1 MDLGITGKK
10 ALVLGGSKGL
20 GRGIAEAL
28 AAEGV
33 AVAVTGRDATT
44 AEKVAA
50 ELSSSARGFAL
61 DLSKPESLDALLD
74 RLAADFGAIDILILN
89 GGGPP
94 PSLASTI
101 EPEFWRTQFETMVLA
116 GMRITGRVL
125 PGMRERGFGRIIAVA
140 STSIREPI
148 PGLTASNALRS
159 AVAGWLKT
167 LAGEV
172 AADGVTVNMLL
183 PGRLA
188 TDRTLGFDRMDAE
201 NEGVDIA
208 TVAARSQADIPI
220 GRYGTPAEF
229 GAAAAFL
236 AAARGLC
243 HGRGTSRRRRSQPI
257 DALSCRVC
265 PPCPSL
271 ENTSDRLKA
280 VIYYCI
286 VRQTWRSEAS
296 ISQVNFTAN

>member
-1 MDLGITGKK
+1 MDLGIKGKR

-28 AAEGV
+28 AAEGAIV
-33 AVAVTGRDATT
+33 ALTGRDQAK
-44 AEKVAA
+44 AQQSAA
-50 ELSSSARGFAL
+50 QIGDSVRGLAL
-61 DLSKPESLDALLD
+61 DLANPDAIDPFLD
-74 RLAADFGAIDILILN
+74 RLVADFGKIDILVLN

-94 PSLASTI
+94 PSLAAEI
-101 EPEFWRTQFETMVLA
+101 DPAFWRAQFDTMVLA
-116 GMRITGRVL
+116 GMRITNRLL
-125 PGMRERGFGRIIAVA
+125 PSMRQNGWGRIMAVA

-172 AADGVTVNMLL
+172 AAEGVTVNMLL

-188 TDRTLGFDRMDAE
+188 TDRTLSFDRMDAE
-201 NEGVDIA
+201 SEGLSIE
-208 TVAARSQADIPI
+208 TVAARSQSDIPL

-236 AAARGLC
+236 A
-243 HGRGTSRRRRSQPI
+243 SQQAGYITGVALPI
-257 DALSCRVC
+257 DGGLS
-265 PPCPSL
+265 
-271 ENTSDRLKA
+271 KA
-280 VIYYCI
+280 MI
-286 VRQTWRSEAS
+286 
-296 ISQVNFTAN
+296 

>member
-1 MDLGITGKK
+1 MDLGIKGKR

-28 AAEGV
+28 AAEGAVV
-33 AVAVTGRDATT
+33 ALTGRDQ
-44 AEKVAA
+44 EKAA
-50 ELSSSARGFAL
+50 QSAAQIADSARGFAL
-61 DLSKPESLDALLD
+61 DLADPDAIDPFLD
-74 RLAADFGAIDILILN
+74 RLANDFGQIDILVLN

-94 PSLASTI
+94 PSLAAEI
-101 EPEFWRTQFETMVLA
+101 DPAFWRAQFDTMVLA
-116 GMRITGRVL
+116 GMRITNRSL
-125 PGMRERGFGRIIAVA
+125 PPMRQNGWGRIMAVA

-172 AADGVTVNMLL
+172 ASDGVTVNMLL

-188 TDRTLGFDRMDAE
+188 TDRTLSFDRMDAE
-201 NEGVDIA
+201 SEGMSIE
-208 TVAARSQADIPI
+208 TVAARSQADIPL

-236 AAARGLC
+236 A
-243 HGRGTSRRRRSQPI
+243 SQQAGYITGVALPI
-257 DALSCRVC
+257 DGG
-265 PPCPSL
+265 
-271 ENTSDRLKA
+271 
-280 VIYYCI
+280 
-286 VRQTWRSEAS
+286 
-296 ISQVNFTAN
+296 ISRAMI